1 MWGSQ
6 RFLTGDDSTNSFWVA
21 ILTFGEGWH
30 NNHHAAP
37 QVARHGLVWYEID
50 INWYGITALRMLGL
64 AWNIKMPKQLPGKE
78 FAKNPPSMVDAPV
91 PAVEVLAAAAA
102 GD

>member
-1 MWGSQ
+1 
-6 RFLTGDDSTNSFWVA
+6 
-21 ILTFGEGWH
+21 
-30 NNHHAAP
+30 
-37 QVARHGLVWYEID
+37 VARHGLVWYEID

-64 AWNIKMPKQLPGKE
+64 AWDIKMPKQLPGKE
-78 FAKNPPSMVDAPV
+78 FAENPPSMVDASV